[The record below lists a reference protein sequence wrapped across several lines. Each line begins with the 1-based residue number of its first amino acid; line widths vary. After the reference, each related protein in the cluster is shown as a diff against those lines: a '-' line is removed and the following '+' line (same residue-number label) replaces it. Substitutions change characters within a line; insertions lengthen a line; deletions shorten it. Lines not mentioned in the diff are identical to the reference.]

1 MIQWD
6 DAEIGHVGGK
16 KRGKISE
23 QKRIDDTI
31 LCTSDI
37 EEEVRWKNALAPA
50 FRSHTRAAVD
60 EEKEEK
66 EDGRSGRSSVSFV
79 LIDWTVTTSSSPAEK
94 MMMMSSGPPSL
105 LHSKSQKREAE

>member
-1 MIQWD
+1 MIQRD

-37 EEEVRWKNALAPA
+37 EEEVRWKNALAPS
-50 FRSHTRAAVD
+50 FRSHTHTRAAVD
-60 EEKEEK
+60 EEKK
-66 EDGRSGRSSVSFV
+66 RKKMGGVGAPRSPLCL
-79 LIDWTVTTSSSPAEK
+79 LI
-94 MMMMSSGPPSL
+94 GP
-105 LHSKSQKREAE
+105 